1 MTDLHLAD
9 SVLARIVQ
17 IIQEG
22 MLLGVDVSDLMRQ
35 IKLKQSTLDPTSLIL
50 TDEYVVSINQMH
62 VHLVEEAERLQ
73 TLGETPVEE

>member
-50 TDEYVVSINQMH
+50 TDEYVASINQMH